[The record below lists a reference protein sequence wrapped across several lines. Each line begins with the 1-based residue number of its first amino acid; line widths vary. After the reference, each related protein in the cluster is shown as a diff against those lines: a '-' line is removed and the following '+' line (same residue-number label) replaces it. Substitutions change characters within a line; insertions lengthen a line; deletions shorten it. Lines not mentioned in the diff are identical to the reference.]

1 MCYEQN
7 VYITEEIAE
16 KLTPGKDELEK
27 MSQEEKNE
35 QLLKIAKL

>member
-16 KLTPGKDELEK
+16 KLTPDKELE
-27 MSQEEKNE
+27 SLSADERTE
-35 QLLKIAKL
+35 QLLKTAKL